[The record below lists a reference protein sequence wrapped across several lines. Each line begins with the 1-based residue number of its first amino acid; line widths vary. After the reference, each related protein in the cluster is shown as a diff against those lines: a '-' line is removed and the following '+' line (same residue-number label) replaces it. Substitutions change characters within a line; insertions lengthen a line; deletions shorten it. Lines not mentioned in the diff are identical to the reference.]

1 MIITTIITAGT
12 RKQKSLDTIMRQ
24 MERIY
29 KLYEQGYGTSNM
41 MDNCEEKTYIIL
53 AKMAY

>member
-12 RKQKSLDTIMRQ
+12 RKQKSLDTIMQQ